1 MSGFASSL
9 IQWQKAHG
17 RHDLPWQDSRDPYA
31 VWLSEIMLQQTQV
44 SSVIPYYQRF
54 LASFPDIAAL
64 AAATQDEVLAHWS
77 GLGYYSRARNLHRA
91 AQQVVERH
99 GGIFPRDF
107 EQILALPGIGR
118 STAAAISAFSFGVR
132 RAILDG
138 NVKRVLARYCAV
150 EGHPGQKGV
159 EALLWQHAE
168 ALLPQQG
175 IEAYTQGL
183 MDLGATVCSRSRP
196 RCGECPVGRD
206 CLAHHQG
213 RQNELP
219 SPRPRKALPERE
231 TAMLLL
237 MRQGEIFLEKRP
249 PTGIWGGMWSFP
261 EISPADDPQE
271 VSLARF
277 GFETGLLEAFPAMQ
291 HTFTHFRLHIRP
303 QRLEVQTI
311 QPRANQPGGVWL
323 GLQEALGAAIPTPV
337 RKLLLL
343 CGKVMREK
351 AGAS

>member
-1 MSGFASSL
+1 MSGFAQIPDS
-9 IQWQKAHG
+9 WQKSHG

-64 AAATQDEVLAHWS
+64 AAASQDEVLAHWS

-99 GGIFPRDF
+99 GGIFPAEF

-118 STAAAISAFSFGVR
+118 STAAAISAFAFGMR

-138 NVKRVLARYCAV
+138 NVKRVLARYCAI
-150 EGHPGQKGV
+150 EGHPG
-159 EALLWQHAE
+159 AE
-168 ALLPQQG
+168 RRGSAAVAARRGTCCPQQG

-183 MDLGATVCSRSRP
+183 MDLGATVCTRSRP
-196 RCGECPVGRD
+196 RCGACPVGRD

-237 MRQGEIFLEKRP
+237 LRQGEIFLEKRP

-261 EISPADDPQE
+261 EIAPGEDPRQAC
-271 VSLARF
+271 LARF
-277 GFETGLLEAFPAMQ
+277 GFETGLLEPLPGMQ

-303 QRLEVQTI
+303 QRLEVRSI
-311 QPRANQPGGVWL
+311 QPRARQPGGMWF
-323 GLQEALGAAIPTPV
+323 GLEDALGAAIPAPV

-343 CGKVMREK
+343 CGKGDLE
-351 AGAS
+351 

>member
-1 MSGFASSL
+1 MSGFAESL
-9 IQWQKAHG
+9 IFWQKAHG
-17 RHDLPWQDSRDPYA
+17 RHGLPWQGGRDPYA

-64 AAATQDEVLAHWS
+64 AAASQDEVLAHWS
-77 GLGYYSRARNLHRA
+77 GLGYYSRARNLHQA
-91 AQQVVERH
+91 ARDVVERH
-99 GGIFPRDF
+99 GGVFPAEF

-118 STAAAISAFSFGVR
+118 STAAAISAFAFGMR

-138 NVKRVLARYCAV
+138 NVKRVLARYFAV
-150 EGHPGQKGV
+150 EGHPGAKGV

-168 ALLPQQG
+168 DLLPQQG

-183 MDLGATVCSRSRP
+183 MDLGATVCTRSRP

-213 RQNELP
+213 RQSELP

-231 TAMLLL
+231 TTMLLL
-237 MRQGEIFLEKRP
+237 LRQGEIFLEKRP

-261 EISPADDPQE
+261 EIAREEDPRQAC
-271 VSLARF
+271 LASF
-277 GFETGLLEAFPAMQ
+277 GFEAETLKPLPHVQ
-291 HTFTHFRLHIRP
+291 HTFTHFRLHILP
-303 QRLEVQTI
+303 QPLTVSAVQL
-311 QPRANQPGGVWL
+311 RACQPGGMWL
-323 GLQEALGAAIPTPV
+323 SLDDALGAAIPAPV
-337 RKLLLL
+337 RQLLLL
-343 CGKVMREK
+343 CRRKMAV
-351 AGAS
+351 